1 MFMKKQDKSSG
12 KKTFPASVL
21 RDLQSAYRMLERAS
35 RAHPWLVLGTV
46 NVIAPKSPSGSVLYT
61 WTRKVRAKT
70 VTVALSQKQAVAFRR
85 AIAVNRRIEDALSR
99 LREVSQAAL
108 RLSLPGVTKLRLN
121 RSAGKGS
128 KIVQKGA

>member
-1 MFMKKQDKSSG
+1 MKKQDKSFG

-21 RDLQSAYRMLERAS
+21 RELQSAYRMLERAS

-99 LREVSQAAL
+99 LREVSQTAL
-108 RLSLPGVTKLRLN
+108 RSSLPGVIKQRQIGQPA
-121 RSAGKGS
+121 RDRKSSKKGL
-128 KIVQKGA
+128 K